1 MDTRAKE
8 RSLPW
13 PAQQITRMKSQSGGG
28 YLRLRSRRP
37 LFYAS
42 FIFYWH
48 DWRYRFFCR
57 WRLLSWRR
65 WLLAQCPPCNFPARF
80 RLFLFWAER
89 LNRLAG
95 VEMLRQFTEVAS
107 CAHASGAIAKATPA
121 QRTAGVARWNAH
133 QKISFPS
140 PEGQITAAFSACGL
154 NSVQKDQ
161 SFFLGCH

>member
-13 PAQQITRMKSQSGGG
+13 PAQQITTMKSQSGGG

-65 WLLAQCPPCNFPARF
+65 WLLAQCLPCNFPARF
-80 RLFLFWAER
+80 ALFLFR
-89 LNRLAG
+89 LPLRLSLLYASRDRDRHYRLDHFRASRARHWLEQIR
-95 VEMLRQFTEVAS
+95 EMESARQI
-107 CAHASGAIAKATPA
+107 GARPSSDGPGTPGKNA
-121 QRTAGVARWNAH
+121 QSNE
-133 QKISFPS
+133 P
-140 PEGQITAAFSACGL
+140 
-154 NSVQKDQ
+154 
-161 SFFLGCH
+161 